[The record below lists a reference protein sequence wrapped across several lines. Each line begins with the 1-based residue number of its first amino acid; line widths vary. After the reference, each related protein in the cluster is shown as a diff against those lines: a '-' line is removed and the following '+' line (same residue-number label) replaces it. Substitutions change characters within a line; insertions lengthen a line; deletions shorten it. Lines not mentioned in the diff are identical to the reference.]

1 MSEKSKLLWRCRR
14 GMKEL
19 DVLFTRFVETSDDG
33 LSELEKKAFNKLL
46 ETEDPEILGFMLY
59 NDIPEDAD
67 VANIVEKIRTS
78 L

>member
-14 GMKEL
+14 GVKEL
-19 DVLFTRFVETSDDG
+19 DVLFTRFVDTSYDE
-33 LSELEKKAFNKLL
+33 LSEFEKEAFNKLL
-46 ETEDPEILGFMLY
+46 DIEDPEILGFMLY
-59 NDIPEDAD
+59 NDIPEDQD

>member
-19 DVLFTRFVETSDDG
+19 DVLFTRFVETSYDG